1 MPCFKPLLAWRS
13 NNNNVYGKVPMVFSL
28 EKGIPGTEIELPC
41 GQCAG
46 CRLDYARQWAVR
58 CCHEAQLHKDNCFL
72 TLTYRDLPHD
82 ASLQPADMRNFLK
95 RLRKHLEPKKI
106 RFFQCG
112 EYGDQNARPH
122 HHCLLFGHTFNDML
136 IIRRGENALYQS
148 DTLDKLWGHGFCSI
162 GELTFDSACYVA
174 RYILKKITGDSA
186 AEHYGNRK
194 PEYTTMSRRP
204 GIGKDFYTKY
214 RGDLYNHDR
223 VVITDQFLCKP
234 PRFYDKLFE
243 IDCPAEFE
251 QIKEARRRKAIENPD
266 NTSERRKVKQELTN
280 IRQKKIGRSY
290 ENEENNLYDI

>member
-1 MPCFKPLLAWRS
+1 
-13 NNNNVYGKVPMVFSL
+13 MVFSL

-58 CCHEAQLHKDNCFL
+58 CCHEAQLHQDNCFL
-72 TLTYRDLPHD
+72 TLTYRDIPND

-112 EYGDQNARPH
+112 EYGEQNARPH
-122 HHCLLFGHTFNDML
+122 HHCLLFGHAFNDML
-136 IIRRGENALYQS
+136 IIRRGENPLFQS

-174 RYILKKITGDSA
+174 RYILKKITGDTA
-186 AEHYGNRK
+186 VDHYGNRK

-204 GIGKDFYTKY
+204 GIGKDFYTKFKE
-214 RGDLYNHDR
+214 DLYNHDR
-223 VVITDQFLCKP
+223 VVVTDQFLCKP

-243 IDCPAEFE
+243 IDFPDKFE
-251 QIKEARRRKAIENPD
+251 QIKEARRQKAIENPE
-266 NTSERRKVKQELTN
+266 NNEHRRKVKQELTS
-280 IRQKKIGRSY
+280 IRQSKIGRSY
-290 ENEENNLYDI
+290 ENEENNLHHL